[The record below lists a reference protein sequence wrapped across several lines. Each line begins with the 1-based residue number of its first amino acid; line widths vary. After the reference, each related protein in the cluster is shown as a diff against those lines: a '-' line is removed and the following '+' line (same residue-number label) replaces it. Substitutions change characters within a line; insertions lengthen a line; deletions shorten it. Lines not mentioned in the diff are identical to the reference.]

1 MSEKTIKTALNS
13 EASNRTESAL
23 NFEINDVTPEWI
35 ELVPAGPSIIG
46 RDGRAWVNDK
56 PDGILSAF
64 LHDGKAMPVDFEHST
79 EIKSP
84 KGEPAPAVGWVT
96 VLENRCGAIWGKT
109 EWNQAG
115 QDALSRR
122 EYRYYSPV
130 WDFET
135 ESRRIVRLVSV
146 GLTNRPNLRVTA
158 LNHETSQEEKPMLK
172 KLLKALGLPEEAN
185 EEAALNAIGTLRSDL
200 STAMNRA
207 ETPSLEKFVPRA
219 DYNQALTRATNAET
233 AMAELKKEDL
243 EKEITVEIDSAL
255 KAGKITPATKDYH
268 TARCRENGGLD
279 EFKKFVA
286 VAPVIGDASGLDDK
300 KREDKG
306 TALNAEEKKIADMF
320 GNSAEDIAKYA

>member
-1 MSEKTIKTALNS
+1 MIKTDNILM
-13 EASNRTESAL
+13 AL
-23 NFEINDVTPEWI
+23 NFELSDGSAPEWI
-35 ELVPAGPSIIG
+35 ELVPAGPSIMG
-46 RDGRAWVNDK
+46 RDGRAWVNDR
-56 PDGILSAF
+56 PDAILSAF
-64 LHDGKAMPVDFEHST
+64 NSDGKDMPVDFEHST

-96 VLENRCGAIWGKT
+96 VLENRGGAIWGKT

-172 KLLKALGLPEEAN
+172 KLLKALGLSEEAN
-185 EEAALNAIGTLRSDL
+185 EEAALNAISTMKSDL

-233 AMAELKKEDL
+233 AMAELKKADL
-243 EKEITVEIDSAL
+243 EKEITTEIDAAL
-255 KAGKITPATKDYH
+255 KAGKITPATRGYH
-268 TARCRENGGLD
+268 TARCREAGGLD
-279 EFKKFVA
+279 EFKKFLA
-286 VAPVIGDASGLDDK
+286 VAPVIGDPSGLDDK
-300 KREDKG
+300 KREDQG